1 MHKKLE
7 VNQTKINGGCQSHI
21 KAEPQQSWSDLTLGN
36 TIFLEIIQMYI
47 SELKKKHKTFE
58 VVSLEMYLC
67 LDILNILT

>member
-1 MHKKLE
+1 MYKKFE
-7 VNQTKINGGCQSHI
+7 VNQTNIEGGCQLYT